1 MASPIPTQLSPGVN
15 VSEIDLSQFVQP
27 ESLSS
32 AGMVG
37 TFNWGPALVA
47 TRVSTESSLAALF
60 GKPTLDQSDTLSE
73 DDFFAAANFLK
84 YSNNLKV
91 VRLLQDDDH
100 NATTREP
107 GIDSIVDVDH
117 PSISNIEEFALFGGF
132 SGQDGIESTAVFR
145 ARYPGNFGDSLK
157 VVLFDG
163 GSGTSE
169 ETTSVDFEGLIDYEV
184 DGPNFIGITSGTIGL
199 TLQVSHLQQADPTI
213 PFFTILGTTFT
224 SFNYYEVTLSI
235 PDGIGDINSADQFAI
250 AYATGTTT
258 QNYSLM
264 NSGNEPS
271 GNRENYFRPFNYAT
285 GELFR
290 MIGEQGAFGNDF
302 TSYFTTKVSDGV
314 YKILFLD
321 ADETN
326 LMPSFKIGLTLSAFP
341 NLPITNYT
349 DYQVSGYP
357 SGFVTVFSGLD
368 GNGNFDWYRYSA
380 SKAPNKIFPDGVA
393 PTTGVRGLAK
403 FIAMTGGVSFNAWGD
418 DGNQLP
424 DVGVTFNTIG
434 GLTGIRQDFT
444 FGLKQFVYDGTY
456 TVTTTTQTSGGAVS
470 SPLFDKPPQ
479 TSAYAKSVG
488 GSNDEISFAVVDTQ
502 GKFGPK
508 NAILERFE
516 LLSKAVDAK
525 NLNNESIYYKDYI
538 NYNSNYVYMT
548 KPLGF
553 TGGGNASSNATTA
566 FGDIVQNYEDADG
579 NARTRVGIYDANLEF
594 GQSGIT
600 TPSLAEYT
608 SAYKLFADDDY
619 AVDILFLPES
629 SVSNISVNNIETNLE
644 SMVYDTVI
652 APRKDTVFILPTPKP
667 SSGLQ
672 HTADITTKTIN
683 YRNRLTVPSNS
694 YTMLVAGRKVYF
706 DTFNNQ
712 IRKMSLSSDLAGILS
727 AQEIPWE
734 SPAGFARGN
743 IRNAIKLETNFTK
756 ADRDELYKNGINF
769 FVQFGD
775 GAGTVLFG
783 DKTLLKK
790 PSAFDRI
797 NVRRV
802 FIALEKAIAKAS
814 KYSLFE
820 FNDEF
825 TRSQFRNLV
834 TPLLASVQAQR
845 GITDFKVVCDETNN
859 TAEVIDRNQFVAD
872 IYIKPAKSVNF
883 IQLNF
888 VAVRSDFNLTTL
900 E

>member
-1 MASPIPTQLSPGVN
+1 
-15 VSEIDLSQFVQP
+15 
-27 ESLSS
+27 
-32 AGMVG
+32 
-37 TFNWGPALVA
+37 
-47 TRVSTESSLAALF
+47 
-60 GKPTLDQSDTLSE
+60 
-73 DDFFAAANFLK
+73 
-84 YSNNLKV
+84 
-91 VRLLQDDDH
+91 
-100 NATTREP
+100 
-107 GIDSIVDVDH
+107 
-117 PSISNIEEFALFGGF
+117 
-132 SGQDGIESTAVFR
+132 
-145 ARYPGNFGDSLK
+145 
-157 VVLFDG
+157 
-163 GSGTSE
+163 
-169 ETTSVDFEGLIDYEV
+169 
-184 DGPNFIGITSGTIGL
+184 
-199 TLQVSHLQQADPTI
+199 
-213 PFFTILGTTFT
+213 
-224 SFNYYEVTLSI
+224 
-235 PDGIGDINSADQFAI
+235 
-250 AYATGTTT
+250 
-258 QNYSLM
+258 
-264 NSGNEPS
+264 
-271 GNRENYFRPFNYAT
+271 
-285 GELFR
+285 
-290 MIGEQGAFGNDF
+290 
-302 TSYFTTKVSDGV
+302 
-314 YKILFLD
+314 
-321 ADETN
+321 
-326 LMPSFKIGLTLSAFP
+326 
-341 NLPITNYT
+341 
-349 DYQVSGYP
+349 
-357 SGFVTVFSGLD
+357 
-368 GNGNFDWYRYSA
+368 
-380 SKAPNKIFPDGVA
+380 
-393 PTTGVRGLAK
+393 
-403 FIAMTGGVSFNAWGD
+403 
-418 DGNQLP
+418 
-424 DVGVTFNTIG
+424 
-434 GLTGIRQDFT
+434 
-444 FGLKQFVYDGTY
+444 
-456 TVTTTTQTSGGAVS
+456 
-470 SPLFDKPPQ
+470 
-479 TSAYAKSVG
+479 
-488 GSNDEISFAVVDTQ
+488 
-502 GKFGPK
+502 
-508 NAILERFE
+508 
-516 LLSKAVDAK
+516 
-525 NLNNESIYYKDYI
+525 
-538 NYNSNYVYMT
+538 MT

-566 FGDIVQNYEDADG
+566 FGDIVQNYKDADG
-579 NARTRVGIYDANLEF
+579 NTKTRVGIYDANLEF

-629 SVSNISVNNIETNLE
+629 SVSNISVVSETYLE
-644 SMVYDTVI
+644 SRVYETVI
-652 APRKDTVFILPTPKP
+652 APRKDTVLILPTPKP

-775 GAGTVLFG
+775 GTGTVLFG

-872 IYIKPAKSVNF
+872 IYIKPAKSINF